1 VNVDQLIG
9 VLIAGLILAVI
20 AGTLLKGIVRVISFV
35 TLGAIA
41 VIALAEVTGQTDLFP
56 MLGSSSS
63 QSIPEDQ
70 QSSPFSNGSESS
82 PSRATNGEATN
93 GETTT
98 GEGTTGEI
106 TTGTP
111 SRTGNDA
118 QTTQTDTPANGST
131 DGTAP
136 SQTDGSGTDQ
146 DPVNALW

>member
-1 VNVDQLIG
+1 MNVDQLIG

-82 PSRATNGEATN
+82 PSRAT
-93 GETTT
+93 
-98 GEGTTGEI
+98 
-106 TTGTP
+106 
-111 SRTGNDA
+111 
-118 QTTQTDTPANGST
+118 
-131 DGTAP
+131 
-136 SQTDGSGTDQ
+136 
-146 DPVNALW
+146 